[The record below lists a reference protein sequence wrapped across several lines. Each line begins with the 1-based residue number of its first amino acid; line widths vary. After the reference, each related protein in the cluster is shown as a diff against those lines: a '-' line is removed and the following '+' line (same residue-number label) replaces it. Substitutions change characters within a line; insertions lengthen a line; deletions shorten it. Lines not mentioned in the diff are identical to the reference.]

1 MTAPAWLGVVLL
13 GVGVV
18 AIAIEGTLAA
28 VWTRRISRR
37 AAELNR
43 RTQSE
48 VALIQ
53 ADVERL
59 RMALEESRVLW
70 QPYRRLLRWLM
81 HPLTVALVQSFVRR
95 RTASR

>member
-1 MTAPAWLGVVLL
+1 MTPPAWLGDVLL

-18 AIAIEGTLAA
+18 AIVIEGTLAA
-28 VWTRRISRR
+28 VWGRRISRR

-70 QPYRRLLRWLM
+70 QPYRRMLRWLL
-81 HPLTVALVQSFVRR
+81 HPLTVALFQSLARR
-95 RTASR
+95 RTAPR